1 MAGEWEAV
9 MREILIGVDMHA
21 ERKAVFE
28 AITTKDGLASFWT
41 PDTVAEPEVGSEAR
55 FGFQGAPM
63 PLRMRVDALEPERE
77 VVWTC
82 LGDFPYWENTTVTWS
97 LSNEP
102 EHGGT
107 RLFFRHAGFPEE
119 QPEWEIGTVTY
130 SWAHILGRL
139 KEFMEDGR
147 AEPYMH

>member
-1 MAGEWEAV
+1 MP
-9 MREILIGVDMHA
+9 REILIGVDMHA
-21 ERKAVFE
+21 EQDAVFD
-28 AITTKDGLASFWT
+28 AITTKEGLTSFWT
-41 PDTVAEPEVGSEAR
+41 TDTVAEPEVGTEAR

-63 PLRMRVDALEPERE
+63 PLRMRVDKLDPGRE

-82 LGDFPYWENTTVTWS
+82 LGDFPYWENTTVVWS
-97 LSNEP
+97 LSKEP

-107 RLFFRHAGFPEE
+107 RLVFRHSGFPDE

-130 SWAHILGRL
+130 SWAHIVGRL
-139 KEFMEDGR
+139 KGFMEDGR